1 MMHKA
6 LKAKTFK
13 SQHEFHKSSHH
24 SVSSAVFG
32 QLRQLH
38 LRQLSL
44 TGFSQ
49 QSKELHGFPVLGFS
63 WLRRVWSP
71 LVSEPHAKDIWI
83 SRLSLWRFIGC
94 CHPVSEAHSEHIRI
108 GGLSFIIGCLGP
120 LVSESHAKDIWI
132 SGLSLWR
139 FIGCCHPVDYRRVR
153 SPLIHSVSEAHSE
166 HIRIGGL
173 SFWRFIGCCP
183 FHPLHHF
190 QSRRQRVIHGSP
202 RNHRHPQCQESRNPQ
217 NVLQ

>member
-1 MMHKA
+1 MMH
-6 LKAKTFK
+6 KAKTFK
-13 SQHEFHKSSHH
+13 SQHEFHKSSHD

-44 TGFSQ
+44 TGLSQ
-49 QSKELHGFPVLGFS
+49 QSKELLGFSVLGFS
-63 WLRRVWSP
+63 WLRRLCP
-71 LVSEPHAKDIWI
+71 LIHS
-83 SRLSLWRFIGC
+83 
-94 CHPVSEAHSEHIRI
+94 VSEAHSEHIRI

-153 SPLIHSVSEAHSE
+153 SPLIHSVPEAHSE

-190 QSRRQRVIHGSP
+190 QPRRQRVIHGSP
-202 RNHRHPQCQESRNPQ
+202 RNHRHPQGKESRNAQ
-217 NVLQ
+217 NVLQYHFCNKLEPTMQ

>member
-1 MMHKA
+1 M
-6 LKAKTFK
+6 
-13 SQHEFHKSSHH
+13 
-24 SVSSAVFG
+24 
-32 QLRQLH
+32 

-49 QSKELHGFPVLGFS
+49 QSKELHGFSVLGFS
-63 WLRRVWSP
+63 WLRRLRSP

-94 CHPVSEAHSEHIRI
+94 CHPVDYRRVRSPLIHSVPEAHSEHIRI
-108 GGLSFIIGCLGP
+108 GGLSF
-120 LVSESHAKDIWI
+120 
-132 SGLSLWR
+132 WR

-153 SPLIHSVSEAHSE
+153 SPLIHSVPEAHSE

-183 FHPLHHF
+183 FHPLYHF
-190 QSRRQRVIHGSP
+190 QSRRQ
-202 RNHRHPQCQESRNPQ
+202 
-217 NVLQ
+217 

>member
-44 TGFSQ
+44 TGFSE
-49 QSKELHGFPVLGFS
+49 QSKELHGFSVLGFS

-83 SRLSLWRFIGC
+83 SRLSLWRFIG
-94 CHPVSEAHSEHIRI
+94 R
-108 GGLSFIIGCLGP
+108 
-120 LVSESHAKDIWI
+120 
-132 SGLSLWR
+132 
-139 FIGCCHPVDYRRVR
+139 CHPVDYRRVR
-153 SPLIHSVSEAHSE
+153 SPLIHSVPEAHSE

-183 FHPLHHF
+183 FHPLYHF

-202 RNHRHPQCQESRNPQ
+202 RNHRHPQCKESRNPQ
-217 NVLQ
+217 NVP

>member
-1 MMHKA
+1 MHKA
-6 LKAKTFK
+6 LTKAKTFK

-49 QSKELHGFPVLGFS
+49 QSKELHGFSVLGFS

-71 LVSEPHAKDIWI
+71 LVSESHAKDIWI
-83 SRLSLWRFIGC
+83 SR
-94 CHPVSEAHSEHIRI
+94 
-108 GGLSFIIGCLGP
+108 
-120 LVSESHAKDIWI
+120 
-132 SGLSLWR
+132 LSLWR

-173 SFWRFIGCCP
+173 SFIIG
-183 FHPLHHF
+183 
-190 QSRRQRVIHGSP
+190 
-202 RNHRHPQCQESRNPQ
+202 
-217 NVLQ
+217 

>member
-49 QSKELHGFPVLGFS
+49 QSKELHGFSVLGFS

-83 SRLSLWRFIGC
+83 SGLSLIGC
-94 CHPVSEAHSEHIRI
+94 CHPVDYRRVRTPMIHSVSEAHSEHIRI

-132 SGLSLWR
+132 
-139 FIGCCHPVDYRRVR
+139 
-153 SPLIHSVSEAHSE
+153 
-166 HIRIGGL
+166 GGF
-173 SFWRFIGCCP
+173 SFRRFIGCCP
-183 FHPLHHF
+183 FHPLYHF

-202 RNHRHPQCQESRNPQ
+202 RNHRHPQGKESRNAQ
-217 NVLQ
+217 NVLQYHFCNKLETTMQ

>member
-49 QSKELHGFPVLGFS
+49 QSKELHGFSVLGFS

-83 SRLSLWRFIGC
+83 S
-94 CHPVSEAHSEHIRI
+94 
-108 GGLSFIIGCLGP
+108 
-120 LVSESHAKDIWI
+120 
-132 SGLSLWR
+132 
-139 FIGCCHPVDYRRVR
+139 
-153 SPLIHSVSEAHSE
+153 
-166 HIRIGGL
+166 GL

-183 FHPLHHF
+183 FLPLYHF

-202 RNHRHPQCQESRNPQ
+202 RNHRHPQGKESRNAQ
-217 NVLQ
+217 NVP